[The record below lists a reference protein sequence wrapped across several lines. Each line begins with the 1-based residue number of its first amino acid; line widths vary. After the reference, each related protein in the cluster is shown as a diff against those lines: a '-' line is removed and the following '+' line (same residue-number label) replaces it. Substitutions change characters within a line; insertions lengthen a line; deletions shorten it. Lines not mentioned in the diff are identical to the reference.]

1 MNTFIKNNYGDN
13 YTLQAGATVIAG
25 GVKAAMMREQ
35 ILAQQNAEP
44 AGEADFDGQEIKDAA
59 FEEQEMPD
67 EVSEAERRM
76 EKVRHAIQQMQQE
89 KCPFCKNHF
98 FGSGQAYQYAYLY
111 ALMNE
116 GRCCETYHLPRFNM
130 VLEFL
135 QYLEGMGF
143 EKVCSDQTISNRLKL
158 MSGSY
163 PDWKI
168 EPGSEIDNLIA
179 KSVASRFL
187 ALYRGV

>member
-35 ILAQQNAEP
+35 ILAQQNGEP
-44 AGEADFDGQEIKDAA
+44 AGDASFDGQEILDSS
-59 FEEQEMPD
+59 FGGQELPD

-111 ALMNE
+111 ALMND
-116 GRCCETYHLPRFNM
+116 GRCCDTYHLPRFNM

-135 QYLEGMGF
+135 QYLEGIGF

-187 ALYRGV
+187 ALYRA

>member
-35 ILAQQNAEP
+35 ILAQQNGEP
-44 AGEADFDGQEIKDAA
+44 AGDAAFDGQEL
-59 FEEQEMPD
+59 PD
-67 EVSEAERRM
+67 EVSEAECRM

-135 QYLEGMGF
+135 QYLEGIGF

-187 ALYRGV
+187 ALYRA

>member
-59 FEEQEMPD
+59 FEEQELPD

>member
-25 GVKAAMMREQ
+25 GVKAAMIREQ
-35 ILAQQNAEP
+35 ILAQQNGEP
-44 AGEADFDGQEIKDAA
+44 AGDASFDGQEILDSS
-59 FEEQEMPD
+59 FGGQELPD

-111 ALMNE
+111 ALMND
-116 GRCCETYHLPRFNM
+116 GRCCDTYHLPRFNM

-135 QYLEGMGF
+135 QYLEGIGF

-179 KSVASRFL
+179 KNVASRFL

>member
-59 FEEQEMPD
+59 FEEQELPD

-111 ALMNE
+111 ALMND

>member
-1 MNTFIKNNYGDN
+1 M
-13 YTLQAGATVIAG
+13 QAGATVIAG

-44 AGEADFDGQEIKDAA
+44 AGEADFDGQEIKDAAFDGQEMSDSA

>member
-35 ILAQQNAEP
+35 ILAQQNGEP
-44 AGEADFDGQEIKDAA
+44 AGDASFDGQEILDSS
-59 FEEQEMPD
+59 FGGQELPD

-89 KCPFCKNHF
+89 KCPFCRNHF

-187 ALYRGV
+187 ALYRA

>member
-44 AGEADFDGQEIKDAA
+44 AGEADFDGQEIKDSA
-59 FEEQEMPD
+59 FEEQELPD
-67 EVSEAERRM
+67 VVSEAERRM

-179 KSVASRFL
+179 KNVASRFL

>member
-59 FEEQEMPD
+59 FEEQELPD

-76 EKVRHAIQQMQQE
+76 EKVRHAILQMQQE

>member
-35 ILAQQNAEP
+35 ILAQQNAES
-44 AGEADFDGQEIKDAA
+44 AGEADFDRQEIKDAV
-59 FEEQEMPD
+59 FDGQEMSDSAFDNQELPD

-163 PDWKI
+163 PD
-168 EPGSEIDNLIA
+168 
-179 KSVASRFL
+179 
-187 ALYRGV
+187 

>member
-35 ILAQQNAEP
+35 ILAQQNGEP
-44 AGEADFDGQEIKDAA
+44 AGDASFDGQEILDSS
-59 FEEQEMPD
+59 FGGQELPD

-89 KCPFCKNHF
+89 KCPFCRNHF

-111 ALMNE
+111 ALMND
-116 GRCCETYHLPRFNM
+116 GRCCDTYHLPRFNM

-135 QYLEGMGF
+135 QYLEGIGF

-187 ALYRGV
+187 ALYRA

>member
-1 MNTFIKNNYGDN
+1 
-13 YTLQAGATVIAG
+13 
-25 GVKAAMMREQ
+25 
-35 ILAQQNAEP
+35 
-44 AGEADFDGQEIKDAA
+44 
-59 FEEQEMPD
+59 
-67 EVSEAERRM
+67 
-76 EKVRHAIQQMQQE
+76 
-89 KCPFCKNHF
+89 
-98 FGSGQAYQYAYLY
+98 
-111 ALMNE
+111 
-116 GRCCETYHLPRFNM
+116 M

-179 KSVASRFL
+179 KNVASRFL